1 MQQQKKATPE
11 SLKERPVLATI
22 LDVLLLFMRQNLK
35 KKLPSDLYWCVPTSS
50 SSPAIHH
57 SPLPSTRQ

>member
-35 KKLPSDLYWCVPTSS
+35 KKLPSDLYWCVPTTL
-50 SSPAIHH
+50 AH
-57 SPLPSTRQ
+57 LP